1 MSSMREMLFSEAPV
15 IQRVDFRLSACQ
27 RINGHIT
34 ALTVALIKLLLCTT
48 DRDILIGN
56 ESNLDLIKVMC

>member
-1 MSSMREMLFSEAPV
+1 MREMLFSEAPV

-27 RINGHIT
+27 MINGHIT